1 MSLTTNNRV
10 IPVVSLLAACGVC
23 ASALATPTSVTPI
36 ANRAM
41 LNTAP
46 AEAVDVG
53 TSFSDPGTS
62 VIRFRFTK
70 GAGALPGQDLG
81 TVDVALLNA
90 RRPITTTNFMN
101 YVNRPAAANN
111 SLQNTV
117 MHRLVSGFV
126 LQGGGFKLPT
136 ANNAAGATV
145 VTDPP
150 IQNEYNGAEVPLLGN
165 IRGTL
170 AMAKLGGNPN
180 SATCQYFFNLSD
192 NSANLNNQN
201 GGFTV
206 FARVIGNGMTV
217 VDQLAAIPIWNL
229 DGGGTF
235 SSTPCPDLTAQS
247 PALTPNNWLNCL
259 SITPVSGVQVLTFSA
274 VSGDATVLTTSV
286 SGTNVTV
293 TPVANKAGTVPVTVT
308 ATSPDLTTTT
318 STFYVR
324 VKGICG
330 AADVASL
337 GGGLGPDNHVTAD
350 DLIAFLNGFFASSIA
365 VADIASLGGAAVPD
379 GQLSADDLV
388 AFLDAFFAANCP

>member
-1 MSLTTNNRV
+1 MSLTTNNRAV
-10 IPVVSLLAACGVC
+10 PVVSLLAACGVC

-53 TSFSDPGTS
+53 ASFSDPGTS
-62 VIRFRFTK
+62 VLRFHFTK

-81 TVDVALLNA
+81 SVDVALLNA

-101 YVNRPAAANN
+101 YVNRPASANN
-111 SLQNTV
+111 SIQNTV
-117 MHRLVSGFV
+117 MHRLVPGFV

-136 ANNAAGATV
+136 TNNAAGAAV
-145 VTDPP
+145 VTDPQ
-150 IQNEYNGAEVPLLGN
+150 IMNEYNGAEVPLLSN

-170 AMAKLGGNPN
+170 AMAKLGTGPN
-180 SATCQYFFNLSD
+180 TATCQYFFSLAD
-192 NSANLNNQN
+192 NSTNLNNQN

-217 VDQLAAIPIWNL
+217 IDQLAAIPIWNL
-229 DGGGTF
+229 AAGTF
-235 SSTPCPDLTAQS
+235 NSVPCPDLTASS
-247 PALTPNNWLNCL
+247 PDLTPSNWLNCL
-259 SITPVSGVQVLTFSA
+259 SITPVTGVQVLTFSA

-286 SGTNVTV
+286 SGATVTL
-293 TPVANKAGTVPVTVT
+293 TPVANKAATVPVTVT

-365 VADIASLGGAAVPD
+365 VADIASLGGAPAPD
-379 GQLSADDLV
+379 GQLSADDLI